1 MSNTTEKLTLFKY
14 DTTADAKQPFNL
26 NTCMND
32 NWDKIDA
39 FAKSVDTVFASD
51 FSSQLDKKVF
61 KDINDK
67 LGQKLEA
74 EVLLAENGYI
84 KFNNGLLIQF
94 GRSYPAGTVYFP
106 ITYQAISIVNVTAT
120 SNITTWPQAWASA
133 IYLNRFVWDGTGTE
147 WNNPNRNIRINWIS
161 IGF

>member
-1 MSNTTEKLTLFKY
+1 MSTTTEKLSLFKY
-14 DTTADAKQPFNL
+14 DTTADAKQPFSITN
-26 NTCMND
+26 CMNN

-84 KFNNGLLIQF
+84 KFNNGVILSWIFSQGHCTTITLPIAYSNLTYIVCGPF
-94 GRSYPAGTVYFP
+94 WIDGIIGIDLTRTISTITV
-106 ITYQAISIVNVTAT
+106 ACVVRHG
-120 SNITTWPQAWASA
+120 WPVGG
-133 IYLNRFVWDGTGTE
+133 YLT
-147 WNNPNRNIRINWIS
+147 
-161 IGF
+161 IGY

>member
-1 MSNTTEKLTLFKY
+1 MSNTTEKLSLFKY

-84 KFNNGLLIQF
+84 KFNNGLIIQWIF
-94 GRSYPAGTVYFP
+94 NLNHCTQ
-106 ITYQAISIVNVTAT
+106 ITLPTSFTNNTWIDDKHLWIDGVAAAYVTRTNTTLSVRCANKHCKNGNSLFAIG
-120 SNITTWPQAWASA
+120 
-133 IYLNRFVWDGTGTE
+133 Y
-147 WNNPNRNIRINWIS
+147 
-161 IGF
+161 